1 MRTSLVVAGLAVVLG
16 SCTAPPV
23 EVGWA
28 ALRNPVLG
36 DDDRALKDAFLIR
49 HAGRWHLGYSE
60 ISDDPFRFRLGF
72 ASTTDF
78 ATWVR
83 GETIDQPET
92 GGLASPTVVRA
103 PDGRFV
109 MTYNSHTRDVGNAS
123 SKLYYRTSSDLVS
136 WSSPTRI
143 HVEGAD
149 ADADRLIDAA
159 IAFTGAGAILFFK
172 LDQTA
177 QVARSASG
185 SIDGPWQLLGDV
197 TPGAIE
203 NYQPLRIDGRWHLL
217 ATSIPLLHRPNLYR
231 LDGDETDPDSFRRW
245 TLVRELA
252 VEEQRWNTGRPLLYE
267 RANAAFLAD
276 AREEE
281 GLFYLL
287 YAGSTETQRFNG
299 RGHARLGLA
308 RSRDLVTW
316 EVPRERE

>member
-1 MRTSLVVAGLAVVLG
+1 MRTSLVAASLVVVLG

-23 EVGWA
+23 ETGWA
-28 ALRNPVLG
+28 ALRNPILENE
-36 DDDRALKDAFLIR
+36 DRAIKDAFVVR
-49 HAGRWHLGYSE
+49 HAHRWFLGYSE

-72 ASTTDF
+72 ASTPDLKTF
-78 ATWVR
+78 ER

-109 MTYNSHTRDVGNAS
+109 MTYNSHTRDVGDALN
-123 SKLYYRTSSDLVS
+123 KLYYRTSSDLVS
-136 WSSPTRI
+136 WSPPTRI

-159 IAFTGAGAILFFK
+159 LAFTGAGAMLFFK

-177 QVARSASG
+177 HVAHSASG
-185 SIDGPWQLLGDV
+185 SLDGPWRLLGDV
-197 TPGAIE
+197 TPGALE
-203 NYQPLRIDGRWHLL
+203 NYQPIRIDGRWHLL
-217 ATSIPLLHRPNLYR
+217 ATTIPLLHRPNLYR
-231 LDGDETDPDSFRRW
+231 LDGDENDPASFRRW

-252 VEEQRWNTGRPLLYE
+252 IEEQRWNTGRPLLYE
-267 RANAAFLAD
+267 RANAAFLTD
-276 AREEE
+276 AREED
-281 GLFYLL
+281 GFFYLL
-287 YAGSTETQRFNG
+287 YAGSTETRSFSG
-299 RGHARLGLA
+299 RGHAGLGLA